1 MYFLPNL
8 ADFYN
13 SSSLLSQKKKKSLLS
28 YQFMKKLSI
37 SLRFLDEITV
47 VDSEG
52 VWSFYVKLHAINRDK
67 HT

>member
-13 SSSLLSQKKKKSLLS
+13 SSSLLSQKKKSLLS

-67 HT
+67 HM